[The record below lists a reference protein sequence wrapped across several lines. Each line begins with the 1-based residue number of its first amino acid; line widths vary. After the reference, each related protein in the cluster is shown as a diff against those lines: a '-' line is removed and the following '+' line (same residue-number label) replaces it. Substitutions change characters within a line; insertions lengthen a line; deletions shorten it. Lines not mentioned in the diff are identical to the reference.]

1 MATYVG
7 TVFNDTNFGPEG
19 TQYGLD
25 GNDTLSGTV
34 NNKQYQLYGGDGRD
48 ELDAFDFDDFL
59 YGGNGNDTMFGR
71 GGFDLLEG
79 GTGNDALYGGTGRDT
94 LFGGP
99 GNDLFV
105 FDTALNSNTN
115 LDTIEDL
122 KHGQDRLYL
131 DKSIFAGTGSANN
144 LLAPA
149 QFVKGF
155 DYSAPNQRILYVP
168 NSGMIF
174 YDRDGSGNTFAKVR
188 FALVDK
194 QLPIDNT
201 DFFIIA

>member
-1 MATYVG
+1 MATFVG
-7 TVFNDTNFGPEG
+7 TVFNDTHLGPEG

-25 GNDTLSGTV
+25 GNDVLSGTA
-34 NNKQYQLYGGDGRD
+34 NNKQYQLYGGNGND

-79 GTGNDALYGGTGRDT
+79 GAGNDALYGGTGKDT

-99 GNDLFV
+99 GFDLFV
-105 FDTALNSNTN
+105 FDTALNPTTN

-122 KHGQDRLYL
+122 KHDQDLVYL
-131 DKSIFAGTGSANN
+131 DRTIFVATGPANSQ
-144 LLAPA
+144 LAAA
-149 QFVKGF
+149 QFVRGN
-155 DYSAPNQRILYVP
+155 DYTTPHQRILYVP
-168 NSGMIF
+168 GNGLVF
-174 YDRDGSGNTFAKVR
+174 YDRDGSGDTFGKIR
-188 FALVDK
+188 FALVDAK
-194 QLPIDNT
+194 LPIDNT